1 MRFGP
6 EQVLEAT
13 GVSREKVLEG
23 IRAAEAE
30 RKRTEEEALRRK
42 EEIVRD
48 AQVEARRILE
58 RARQEAEAK
67 AAAFVGAEAAKVEEE
82 RRRAVLSGQR
92 EVARQR
98 EASSARLNE
107 AVDRLYKEFLRQ
119 VDAQTP

>member
-1 MRFGP
+1 
-6 EQVLEAT
+6 LEAK

-30 RKRTEEEALRRK
+30 RKRTEEEAQRRK

-48 AQVEARRILE
+48 AQLEYRRMLEQARTESEA
-58 RARQEAEAK
+58 A
-67 AAAFVGAEAAKVEEE
+67 AAAFIKAEAARIDEDG
-82 RRRAVLSGQR
+82 RRAVLSGQR